1 MTPTPT
7 TPTAAPAVP
16 SEANPAHP
24 HHLQWLSEMINIALD
39 AGIVILSGGRV
50 VPAPNNSGLSVSL
63 DSNPIE
69 HGNLLDV
76 QHKGK

>member
-7 TPTAAPAVP
+7 TTNYGSGNDPR
-16 SEANPAHP
+16 ANPVHP
-24 HHLQWLSEMINIALD
+24 HHLQWLTVLVNIALD

-50 VPAPNNSGLSVSL
+50 VPAPNNSGLSVSPDPNL
-63 DSNPIE
+63 IE
-69 HGNLLDV
+69 HGNILDV